1 MYSAGASYEPKAP
14 RQHPALHEC
23 EPNGLWRHAGAY
35 RDGQQYQQGCRWRRH
50 GAEQDIITI
59 GQTIAQT
66 VAQTAGPLRRS
77 RAKSQRTVN
86 IAEPFYVHIE
96 SSDLGGTVNQR
107 PEETSKK
114 RYTKPCLRL
123 YGDIRAVTATVSNTT
138 KTADGGVMAHSK
150 TS

>member
-59 GQTIAQT
+59 GQTVAQT

-107 PEETSKK
+107 PEENSKK
-114 RYTKPCLRL
+114 PHTKPCLRL
-123 YGDIRAVTATVSNTT
+123 YGDIREVTAMVSNHT
-138 KTADGGVMAHSK
+138 KKADGGVMAFSK
-150 TS
+150 TA

>member
-1 MYSAGASYEPKAP
+1 MYSAGASYAPKAP

-35 RDGQQYQQGCRWRRH
+35 RDGQQYQQDCRWRRH
-50 GAEQDIITI
+50 GDEQDTITV
-59 GQTIAQT
+59 GQTL
-66 VAQTAGPLRRS
+66 AQTAGPLRRS

-86 IAEPFYVHIE
+86 TAEPFYVHIE

-107 PEETSKK
+107 PEETTKK

-123 YGDIRAVTATVSNTT
+123 YGHIREVTTTVSNHSHV
-138 KTADGGVMAHSK
+138 ADGGVMAHSK